1 MVVTGYASIR
11 VSLLDRS
18 KKDYRLF
25 AAAFATNCRD
35 IIIWS
40 LMLTHIYARGGS
52 PWWSTFFEYTL
63 STQRI
68 YVQGAADTRTG
79 RYIYTC
85 KA

>member
-11 VSLLDRS
+11 VSLLDRT
-18 KKDYRLF
+18 KKDSRQF
-25 AAAFATNCRD
+25 VAAFATNCRG
-35 IIIWS
+35 IIVWS
-40 LMLTHIYARGGS
+40 LRLTHIYVRGGS
-52 PWWSTFFEYTL
+52 PWWSTFFVYTL

-68 YVQGAADTRTG
+68 YVQGDAYTRTG